1 MKYVI
6 QIISVISLLSFVACQ
21 SNFEEQSPQDTAAF
35 TDTLGLPQIAQERSS
50 ANAGRKFVR
59 KADLKFRVKDIV
71 RATFS
76 IEQIAHNQ
84 QGYIAH
90 SNLTSTVTATDTRAA
105 GPDSVLELSAVNS
118 ANTMV
123 IRVPN
128 SNLDSTLNQIAEFVS
143 FLDYRII
150 QSDDVGLQI
159 MGNAMLKKRSGKS
172 AARLEHLV
180 ETRGR
185 KLTESVSA
193 DEAIVSRSLQDDQ
206 ALLANLALED
216 QVSYCTIQLNMY
228 QRETVQREVL
238 ANNMIFSKY
247 TPGFSQELSNAFDAG
262 LSFLQGLIVW
272 IVRLWGIWLFLLAG
286 YMVLKAGKVKSI

>member
-6 QIISVISLLSFVACQ
+6 QIISVLSIVSFLGCQ
-21 SNFEEQSPQDTAAF
+21 SNFEKQSAQDTTAF
-35 TDTLGLPQIAQERSS
+35 TDTLGLPQIAPEKSS
-50 ANAGRKFVR
+50 ADSGRKFVR
-59 KADLKFRVKDIV
+59 KADLKFRVKDII
-71 RATFS
+71 RATFA

-90 SNLTSTVTATDTRAA
+90 ANLTSTVTATDTRAA

-159 MGNAMLKKRSGKS
+159 MGNALLKKRSGKS
-172 AARLEHLV
+172 TARLEHLV

-185 KLTESVSA
+185 KLSESVSA
-193 DEAIVSRSLQDDQ
+193 DDAIVSRSQQDDQ
-206 ALLANLALED
+206 AMLANLALED
-216 QVSYCTIQLNMY
+216 QVRYSTIQLNMY

-247 TPGFSQELSNAFDAG
+247 TPGFSQELNNAFDTG
-262 LSFLQGLIVW
+262 LSFLQGLTVW
-272 IVRLWGIWLFLLAG
+272 IVRLWGVWLFLLAG
-286 YMVLKAGKVKSI
+286 YIVLKASKVKST